1 MKNVIYIKRNFMSF
15 LILCFTFCLVIFSN
29 SNLVAAKSGLDLW
42 FNNVIPSL
50 FPFFIAT
57 ELLTYT
63 NIIPFLGRKLSKFTY
78 SIFHVPGEG
87 AFPILMGII
96 SGYPVGAKIVS
107 TLRLNDVCTKEES
120 ERLLAFSNNS
130 GPLFILGTV
139 GISLFGNS
147 SIGIL
152 LLITHILA
160 SFTVGFLFR
169 FWKFSN
175 KSSKNS
181 YTINSTNKS
190 LHFSDLGEAIGNS
203 IKSAISTIT
212 LIGGFIILF
221 SVIISILENSH
232 FIDIFSNFLN
242 RLGISMDFSK
252 ALSMGFFEITNGIK
266 QLSSIPNKSISINII
281 FAAFL
286 LGFGGISVLL
296 QVASVISKT
305 DISIF
310 PYFIGKLLHGFI
322 ASFYTYICIKIIPF
336 FNFDLPSTN
345 ICEFKFSIILPLFLI
360 IFSILYFLFFRIY
373 QSSLSNKVKKSF

>member
-1 MKNVIYIKRNFMSF
+1 MKKIIYLKKNFISF
-15 LILCFTFCLVIFSN
+15 MILFFTFFLVVFSS
-29 SNLVAAKSGLDLW
+29 SNLIAAKNGLNLW

-57 ELLTYT
+57 ELLSYT
-63 NIIPFLGRKLSKFTY
+63 NIIPFLGKKLSKFTY
-78 SIFHVPGEG
+78 SIFHVSGEG

-107 TLRLNDVCTKEES
+107 SLRSDNICTKEEA

-139 GISLFGNS
+139 GISLFENS
-147 SIGIL
+147 SIGVL

-169 FWKFSN
+169 FWKYNNGSLKNTNYALSIN
-175 KSSKNS
+175 KKN
-181 YTINSTNKS
+181 
-190 LHFSDLGEAIGNS
+190 LHFCDLGEAIGNS
-203 IKSAISTIT
+203 IKSATSTIC

-221 SVIISILENSH
+221 SVIVSILENSH
-232 FIDIFSNFLN
+232 IIDFFCKFLTG
-242 RLGISMDFSK
+242 LGISENFSK
-252 ALSMGFFEITNGIK
+252 ALSIGFFEITNGIK
-266 QLSSIPNKSISINII
+266 NLSSIPSKLISTNII
-281 FAAFL
+281 FTAFL

-322 ASFYTYICIKIIPF
+322 ASIYTYITIRFIPF
-336 FNFDLPSTN
+336 FNFDLPTSSSINLTFP
-345 ICEFKFSIILPLFLI
+345 ICFFLFLSLISLFAASNI
-360 IFSILYFLFFRIY
+360 IKY
-373 QSSLSNKVKKSF
+373 QNLKHKKCQ

>member
-1 MKNVIYIKRNFMSF
+1 MKKNLVSL
-15 LILCFTFCLVIFSN
+15 LILLFTCCLVIFSG
-29 SNLVAAKSGLDLW
+29 SNLIAAKNGLTLW
-42 FNNVIPSL
+42 FNSVIPSL

-87 AFPILMGII
+87 AFPIIMGII
-96 SGYPVGAKIVS
+96 SGYPVGAKIVAN
-107 TLRLNDVCTKEES
+107 LRNDNICTKEEG

-139 GISLFGNS
+139 GISLFGSS

-160 SFTVGFLFR
+160 SLTVGFLFR
-169 FWKFSN
+169 FWKYSSN
-175 KSSKNS
+175 STKSSYN
-181 YTINSTNKS
+181 INTPKKS
-190 LHFSDLGEAIGNS
+190 LYFSDLGEILGNS
-203 IKSAISTIT
+203 IKNATSTIL

-221 SVIISILENSH
+221 SVIISILESSH
-232 FIDIFSNFLN
+232 IIDLIANFVTK
-242 RLGISMDFSK
+242 LGIDYKFSK
-252 ALSMGFFEITNGIK
+252 AISGGFFEITNGIK
-266 QLSSIPNKSISINII
+266 QLSSIPNKSISVNII
-281 FAAFL
+281 FTAFL

-322 ASFYTYICIKIIPF
+322 AGFYTYIFIKVLPF
-336 FNFDLPSTN
+336 FNFDLPTSYTFN
-345 ICEFKFSIILPLFLI
+345 YLIFLPLFLLLL
-360 IFSILYFLFFRIY
+360 SIPFRKAT
-373 QSSLSNKVKKSF
+373 S

>member
-1 MKNVIYIKRNFMSF
+1 MIYIKKNFISC
-15 LILCFTFCLVIFSN
+15 LILCFTACLVIFSS
-29 SNLVAAKSGLDLW
+29 SNLLAAKNGLNLW

-96 SGYPVGAKIVS
+96 SGYPVGAKIVAN
-107 TLRLNDVCTKEES
+107 LRINNICTKEEA

-147 SIGIL
+147 TIGIL
-152 LLITHILA
+152 LLITHILG
-160 SFTVGFLFR
+160 SLTVGFLFR
-169 FWKFSN
+169 FWKYSCR
-175 KSSKNS
+175 SSTNS
-181 YTINSTNKS
+181 YNISQNNKS
-190 LHFSDLGEAIGNS
+190 LNFSDLGEVIGNS
-203 IKSAISTIT
+203 IKSATSTIL

-221 SVIISILENSH
+221 SVIISILESSH
-232 FIDIFSNFLN
+232 IINIFSNFFGHIFNL
-242 RLGISMDFSK
+242 LAIDSKFSK
-252 ALSMGFFEITNGIK
+252 AISVGFLEITNGIK
-266 QLSSIPNKSISINII
+266 QLSSIPNKVISTNII
-281 FAAFL
+281 LTAFL

-310 PYFIGKLLHGFI
+310 PYFIGKLLHGLI
-322 ASFYTYICIKIIPF
+322 SGFYTYISIKLLPF
-336 FNFDLPSTN
+336 FNFDLPNYNFSYKFN
-345 ICEFKFSIILPLFLI
+345 ILIILL
-360 IFSILYFLFFRIY
+360 IFSVGIYFLLHHLYMLFSHGID
-373 QSSLSNKVKKSF
+373 KV